1 MLDLIRNCINH
12 VPEAAALFYDELAN
26 VIEKRQLDPKTE
38 VIFVAY
44 GNRYDGID
52 SDGDD
57 GDGDGSNGDGGDD
70 GDDGDGSGENGDD
83 GDDSVGSNYG
93 GCGRHNDNDG
103 VFISLFQHISC
114 FFRLGS
120 VRRLLEISKMTF
132 W

>member
-38 VIFVAY
+38 VSFVSY
-44 GNRYDGID
+44 GNRDDGID
-52 SDGDD
+52 SGDDDVGDGDGDD
-57 GDGDGSNGDGGDD
+57 GGDYGD
-70 GDDGDGSGENGDD
+70 
-83 GDDSVGSNYG
+83 
-93 GCGRHNDNDG
+93 CGRHSDNDG

-132 W
+132 

>member
-52 SDGDD
+52 SGDD
-57 GDGDGSNGDGGDD
+57 GDGNG
-70 GDDGDGSGENGDD
+70 ED